1 LPKRTSVAESH
12 PVTQLRVHTA
22 GESHG
27 PAVVALVEGMPA
39 GVPVDEAAI
48 NADLARRQGGYG
60 RGDRQKI
67 ETDAVEVLAGVRR
80 GHTLGSP
87 VVLLVRNRDVR
98 IEEAPPVGRPRPGH
112 GDLAGALKY
121 LTDDCRD
128 ILERASARET
138 AGRVAAG
145 GLAKGLLGAFGIE
158 VAAWVERIGSAAASE
173 PVPVDPEADLVDLRI
188 RRDGSEVY
196 CPDPS
201 ATEAMKA
208 AIDAAREAGDT
219 LGGLIRCVATGV
231 PPGLG
236 SHVHWTRKLDG
247 RLARAVMS
255 IQAMKGVE
263 IGLGF
268 GVAERPGSGVHDA
281 IRFDA
286 ERQGEPSLGFVR
298 PTNRAGGLEAGMTNG
313 APVVLSAAMKPISTL
328 KSPLES
334 VNLATKETEE
344 AAYERSDVCAVPAAS
359 VVVEAVVA
367 TELASALV
375 ERFGGDSL
383 RQMTDACEAW
393 RRAAREI

>member
-1 LPKRTSVAESH
+1 M
-12 PVTQLRVHTA
+12 TQLRVHTA

-121 LTDDCRD
+121 LIDDCRD

-383 RQMTDACEAW
+383 RQMTGACEAW

>member
-1 LPKRTSVAESH
+1 M
-12 PVTQLRVHTA
+12 TQLRVHTA

-286 ERQGEPSLGFVR
+286 ERQDEPSLGFVR